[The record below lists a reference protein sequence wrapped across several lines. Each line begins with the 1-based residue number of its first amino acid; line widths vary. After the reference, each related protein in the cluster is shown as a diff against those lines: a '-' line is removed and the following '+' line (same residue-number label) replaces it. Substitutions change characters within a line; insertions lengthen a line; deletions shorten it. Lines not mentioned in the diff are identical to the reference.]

1 MQHLPKLWKKSNYS
15 WCSLLQ
21 YGTQFGG
28 LVNFKLKSPTE
39 KPFELTTRNTLGSYG
54 LYTNFTSISGTNK
67 SLVITVSIITK
78 GNGLDPILILSKYFL
93 ILITSSM
100 TKHRYTL
107 IIPILPI

>member
-1 MQHLPKLWKKSNYS
+1 M
-15 WCSLLQ
+15 
-21 YGTQFGG
+21 
-28 LVNFKLKSPTE
+28 
-39 KPFELTTRNTLGSYG
+39 
-54 LYTNFTSISGTNK
+54 K

-78 GNGLDPILILSKYFL
+78 EMVLDPILILRGKISL

>member
-1 MQHLPKLWKKSNYS
+1 M
-15 WCSLLQ
+15 
-21 YGTQFGG
+21 
-28 LVNFKLKSPTE
+28 
-39 KPFELTTRNTLGSYG
+39 
-54 LYTNFTSISGTNK
+54 K

-78 GNGLDPILILSKYFL
+78 GNGLDPILILSKSTSL

>member
-1 MQHLPKLWKKSNYS
+1 MQHLPKLWKKSK
-15 WCSLLQ
+15 LFVVQ
-21 YGTQFGG
+21 PPYGTQFGG

-39 KPFELTTRNTLGSYG
+39 KPELTTRNTLGSYG
-54 LYTNFTSISGTNK
+54 LYTNFTSISGTNE

-78 GNGLDPILILSKYFL
+78 GNGLDPILILSKSTSL